1 MVSLKILIYWRQF
14 FWLTILIE
22 FERLKQLLYRELILS
37 TILFYDAF
45 IAHIKEKIHRM
56 QHPGPFDNIVLFQL
70 MWAQKAWGDKPREE
84 YERLFAE
91 NRKQLEQTWLGGR
104 YFFNPFLFRNL
115 KRNVDINYLLEQ
127 TVPQVFTYL
136 YFFYNFFK
144 TCLVVFI
151 ISVFYITFTFYFFKL
166 NFLKQLGVWF
176 IVGFFFLWLI
186 SGFNFFLKRYRF
198 GKFTSAIQR
207 FWKRTNMCFWLIEG
221 FLFLIFFYYYI
232 NSSQEPTYMYDT
244 VTVTTDYLFS
254 LTAYYFNMLFLVIV
268 IFILYYVILQSAV
281 LTYLQSLV
289 FFLLLSFI
297 IFYIFFIE
305 SYQVYYVLTA
315 FREIIWVYDVEELV
329 WRCEL
334 EAPRTRNK
342 QQYLFMCLI
351 AKYWHFLFI
360 FISWVFCL
368 MKSFEVKHFTYT
380 LLALNLQNFIILFG
394 LNLLFLSNWGRWLFR
409 RYLDIVYFWFFL
421 NTNLRWILY
430 GVEEVELLC
439 MTIYKF

>member
-1 MVSLKILIYWRQF
+1 MVSLKILIFWRQF
-14 FWLTILIE
+14 FWHIILKIY
-22 FERLKQLLYRELILS
+22 KQVKALLYRELILS
-37 TILFYDAF
+37 TIIFYDTFVAQ
-45 IAHIKEKIHRM
+45 IKEKI
-56 QHPGPFDNIVLFQL
+56 QTTLYPGPFDRIVLFQL
-70 MWAQKAWGDKPREE
+70 IWTEKVWGDKPKEE

-91 NRKQLEQTWLGGR
+91 KRTQLEQKWLGGR
-104 YFFNPFLFRNL
+104 YFFHPILFRNL
-115 KRNVDINYLLEQ
+115 NRAMDINYMLDNTFSQ
-127 TVPQVFTYL
+127 AVVYI
-136 YFFYNFFK
+136 YIFYGFFK
-144 TCLVVFI
+144 TCLAVFI
-151 ISVFYITFTFYFFKL
+151 IVIFYILFTFYFFKL

-176 IVGFFFLWLI
+176 ILGFFFLWLI

-232 NSSQEPTYMYDT
+232 NSSQEPAYMYDT
-244 VTVTTDYLFS
+244 VNVTTDYLFS
-254 LTAYYFNMLFLVIV
+254 LTAYYFNMLFLVII
-268 IFILYYVILQSAV
+268 IFTLYYIILQSAV
-281 LTYLQSLV
+281 LTYRQTLLG
-289 FFLLLSFI
+289 FLFLSFI
-297 IFYIFFIE
+297 IFYIFLIE
-305 SYQVYYVLTA
+305 SYQVYYVLTT
-315 FREIIWVYDVEELV
+315 FREIIWVYDSEELV
-329 WRCEL
+329 WKCEM

-394 LNLLFLSNWGRWLFR
+394 LNILFLSNWGRWIFR

-421 NTNLRWILY
+421 NTNLKWTLYSIDEIIL
-430 GVEEVELLC
+430 LSHS
-439 MTIYKF
+439 IYIL